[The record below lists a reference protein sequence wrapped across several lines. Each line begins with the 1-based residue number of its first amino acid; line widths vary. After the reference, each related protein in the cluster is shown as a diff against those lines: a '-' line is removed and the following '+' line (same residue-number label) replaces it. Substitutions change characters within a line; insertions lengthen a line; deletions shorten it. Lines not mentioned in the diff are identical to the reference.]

1 MRWVFLVAGF
11 AAGLAVGLAFSHR
24 EVPRAA
30 RSRAPAVERL
40 ERAPGVAR
48 PEEEQRSAP
57 DLAAPDLAG
66 PVVVVEPTGD
76 LSEEEAL
83 DNLGYGRIEVDF
95 DGFEGERRAWIAR
108 TTLAGAR
115 VDDDMTP
122 DEPGTVAA
130 FDVVSG
136 VCDVWWLVGPRRIGT
151 RVRVVAGRVV
161 RLRAAEFDTPLVP
174 RDLAVLGIHVG
185 ATWGDSLPFFDIEID
200 SDDDG
205 LHLSTDRHGCV
216 NVTLRPGNVTIKVG
230 DQRTPVTLVAGRET
244 VLEISHRAEGD
255 LLFDPPR
262 AGGDAWLNVW
272 PVGGPTARTK
282 PRYTMPGR
290 DGFLYVKAGEY
301 EVRRRVGKGYGGG
314 TVLGTVRI
322 VAGRASVFRVVL
334 PPGVLEVS
342 VELPEELA
350 RKTRYVVVSLGSVA
364 GYGVVHVDQFRV
376 NRVALEGR
384 HVYRARVDG
393 LHPGK
398 YRLDCGTAAETVDVD
413 AGVTKVVLRP
423 PR

>member
-1 MRWVFLVAGF
+1 MRWVFLVAGL
-11 AAGLAVGLAFSHR
+11 AAGLAIGLAFSHR

-30 RSRAPAVERL
+30 RPRAPVIVRE
-40 ERAPGVAR
+40 ERAPSDT
-48 PEEEQRSAP
+48 PLEETQPPAP
-57 DLAAPDLAG
+57 NPAAP
-66 PVVVVEPTGD
+66 VVVEPMGELT
-76 LSEEEAL
+76 EAEAE
-83 DNLGYGRIEVDF
+83 NNPGHGRIEVDF
-95 DGFEGERRAWIAR
+95 EGFDGEHWACIAR
-108 TTLAGAR
+108 TTLSGAR
-115 VDDDMTP
+115 EDDDATP
-122 DEPGTVAA
+122 DEPGTVAR
-130 FDVVSG
+130 FDAVSG
-136 VCDVWWLVGPRRIGT
+136 VCDVWWLVGPRRVGT

-205 LHLSTDRHGCV
+205 LHVTTNEHGCV
-216 NVTLRPGNVTIKVG
+216 NVTLRPGNVTVKVG

-255 LLFDPPR
+255 VLFEPPR
-262 AGGDAWLNVW
+262 AGGNARLNVW
-272 PVGGPTARTK
+272 PVGGSTARTK
-282 PRYTMPGR
+282 PHYTMPGR

-301 EVRRRVGKGYGGG
+301 EVRRRNGKGYGGG
-314 TVLGTVRI
+314 TVLGTVRV

-350 RKTRYVVVSLGSVA
+350 RETRYVVVTLGSVA
-364 GYGVVHVDQFRV
+364 GYGVVFVDQVRAK
-376 NRVALEGR
+376 RVALEGR
-384 HVYRARVDG
+384 HVYRARIDG
-393 LHPGK
+393 LRPGK
-398 YRLDCGTAAETVDVD
+398 YVVDFGSVKETVEVGTG
-413 AGVTKVVLRP
+413 ATSVVLRP